1 MTTANES
8 KVTDMTVKNHFPSNE
23 SKLEQVFDGLS
34 RKVGA
39 YNDNVMVVEVHF
51 EEGVTAPLHHHVHE
65 QVTYVMSGKF
75 EFTVGD
81 QTYIVGAGDSLY
93 KQPNIE
99 HGATCL
105 EAGTLLD
112 IFTPHREDFL

>member
-1 MTTANES
+1 
-8 KVTDMTVKNHFPSNE
+8 MTVKNHFPGDENA
-23 SKLEQVFDGLS
+23 LETVANGLS

-39 YNDNVMVVEVHF
+39 HNDNLMVVEVFF
-51 EEGVTAPLHHHVHE
+51 EAGTEAPLHHHVHE
-65 QVTYVMSGKF
+65 QITYVMSGKF
-75 EFTVGD
+75 EFTVGEK
-81 QTYIVGAGDSLY
+81 TYIVGAGDSLY

-112 IFTPHREDFL
+112 VFTPHREDFL

>member
-1 MTTANES
+1 MN
-8 KVTDMTVKNHFPSNE
+8 VKNYFPDSENE
-23 SKLEQVFDGLS
+23 LEAVADGLS

-39 YNDNVMVVEVHF
+39 HNENLMVVEVHF
-51 EEGVTAPLHHHVHE
+51 EAGTTAPLHHHPHE
-65 QVTYVMSGKF
+65 QITYVMSGKF
-75 EFTVGD
+75 EFTVGED
-81 QTYIVGAGDSLY
+81 TYTVGAGDSLY

-112 IFTPHREDFL
+112 VFTPHREDFI

>member
-1 MTTANES
+1 
-8 KVTDMTVKNHFPSNE
+8 MTVKNLFPAAENT
-23 SKLEQVFDGLS
+23 LFDAGGGLT
-34 RKVGA
+34 RKVAA
-39 YNDNVMVVEVHF
+39 YSDNVMCVEVHF
-51 EEGVTAPLHHHVHE
+51 ETGTVAALHHHPHE
-65 QVTYVMSGKF
+65 QITYVISGKF

-81 QTYIVGAGDSLY
+81 RAHVVSAGDSLY

-112 IFTPHREDFL
+112 VFTPHREDFL

>member
-1 MTTANES
+1 MTIKNLFPGQENTLE
-8 KVTDMTVKNHFPSNE
+8 TV
-23 SKLEQVFDGLS
+23 VDGLS
-34 RKVGA
+34 RKIAA
-39 YNDNVMVVEVHF
+39 YNENLMIVD
-51 EEGVTAPLHHHVHE
+51 L
-65 QVTYVMSGKF
+65 MSGKF

-81 QTYIVGAGDSLY
+81 KTYIVGAGDSLY

-112 IFTPHREDFL
+112 VFTPHREDFLRRPPNTQRSNHHD

>member
-1 MTTANES
+1 
-8 KVTDMTVKNHFPSNE
+8 MTVKNLFPAGETGLLNVAE
-23 SKLEQVFDGLS
+23 GLS

-39 YNDNVMVVEVHF
+39 HNDNLMVVEVHF
-51 EEGVTAPLHHHVHE
+51 EAGTTAPMHHHVHE
-65 QVTYVMSGKF
+65 QITYVISGKF

-81 QTYIVGAGDSLY
+81 ETYIVGPGDSLY

-105 EAGTLLD
+105 ESGMLLD
-112 IFTPHREDFL
+112 VFTPHREDFL